1 MIASML
7 RSLAVFVALALFAVA
22 VAACSSPGASSG
34 WSFGPSLAPAASGS
48 AAPPASAAPSA
59 AAPSAP
65 PSPTASKA
73 PSTGASA
80 SPAGETVT
88 LVIGTKPGDEL
99 EFDPDEVSVPAG
111 AKVSVTFENRSAL
124 PHNLTFRAPID
135 AASDPVVAA
144 GASDTVEFTAPA
156 PGDYVFACAIH
167 PGMQGKLTVEPA
179 G

>member
-7 RSLAVFVALALFAVA
+7 RSLAVLVALAILAVA

-48 AAPPASAAPSA
+48 GAPPASAPSSA
-59 AAPSAP
+59 SAP
-65 PSPTASKA
+65 PSANATASA
-73 PSTGASA
+73 PPSTGASA
-80 SPAGETVT
+80 SPAGETTT

-144 GASDTVEFTAPA
+144 GASDTVDFTAPA

>member
-1 MIASML
+1 ML
-7 RSLAVFVALALFAVA
+7 VALAMLAVA
-22 VAACSSPGASSG
+22 VGACSSPGASSG

-48 AAPPASAAPSA
+48 GAPPASAAPPASVP
-59 AAPSAP
+59 PSA
-65 PSPTASKA
+65 SATASGS

-80 SPAGETVT
+80 SPAGNAAT

-99 EFDPDEVSVPAG
+99 EFDPDEVSVPTG
-111 AKVSVTFENRSAL
+111 VKVSVTFENRSAL

-135 AASDPVVAA
+135 AASDPIVAV

>member
-1 MIASML
+1 MIASKL
-7 RSLAVFVALALFAVA
+7 PSRAVLVALAILAVA

-48 AAPPASAAPSA
+48 GAPPASAPSSA
-59 AAPSAP
+59 SAP
-65 PSPTASKA
+65 PSANATASA
-73 PSTGASA
+73 PPSTGASA
-80 SPAGETVT
+80 SPAGETTT
-88 LVIGTKPGDEL
+88 LVIGTKPGDDL

-111 AKVSVTFENRSAL
+111 AKVSITFENRSAL

-144 GASDTVEFTAPA
+144 GASDTVDFTAPA

-167 PGMQGKLTVEPA
+167 PGMQGKLTVAPA